1 MLGVSSWFGGF
12 GAVSSITGLVQNTG
26 TDLVT
31 GSIGALEFLGKK
43 TVDMLS
49 DGDPGLRQ
57 KRDALTGGKKTNL
70 SALLKEAKEN
80 SESKPTPQKP
90 AAKRES
96 EDVRFN
102 DYFEKF
108 QGNAHLDALEMLSSE
123 CESKMERILKLQSGG
138 AREETSALLSK
149 TRERF
154 DIQEDNNDDEDKS
167 ENIDFK
173 KEVFSATK
181 QLKMKVTCSKL
192 LNTWTKLKEKS
203 TVTDDVG
210 DHKQC
215 FNNTLSGLAELT
227 SRCTEFYRKVADMFL
242 TTDMQAKD
250 LALQRASTL
259 KSITEMFLVEIT
271 HLTNNF
277 AEQLANS
284 SDIEA
289 QKVVTDIYVEGSNC
303 SSMVKDCHDLVLP
316 ILQCSIIK

>member
-1 MLGVSSWFGGF
+1 M
-12 GAVSSITGLVQNTG
+12 I
-26 TDLVT
+26 
-31 GSIGALEFLGKK
+31 
-43 TVDMLS
+43 S

-70 SALLKEAKEN
+70 SALLKEAKES
-80 SESKPTPQKP
+80 SESRLVQQKP
-90 AAKRES
+90 AAKRDS
-96 EDVRFN
+96 EEVRFN
-102 DYFEKF
+102 DFFEKF

-123 CESKMERILKLQSGG
+123 CESKMERILRLQSGD
-138 AREETSALLSK
+138 AKEETTSLLSK

-154 DIQEDNNDDEDKS
+154 DIQEDHNEEDKS
-167 ENIDFK
+167 ENSDFK
-173 KEVFSATK
+173 KELFSATK

-203 TVTDDVG
+203 TDTNVDDP
-210 DHKQC
+210 KQC

-227 SRCTEFYRKVADMFL
+227 SRCTEYYRKIADMLL
-242 TTDMQAKD
+242 TIDMQAKD

-259 KSITEMFLVEIT
+259 KSITEMFQVEIT

-277 AEQLANS
+277 AGQLANS
-284 SDIEA
+284 SDVTA

-316 ILQCSIIK
+316 ILQCCSIK